1 MNKLFQRRLMMTL
14 VGVLISG
21 FSVGMFNFSA
31 FGMDPFQVFAHGI
44 WNKVGFGYGVVYMVI
59 NIILAVVDFFL
70 DKKKLGL
77 ATFIN
82 LFLLGYVVEFS
93 SWLWDTLIP
102 NPSLIVRALFLIVA
116 VIIMCIGSAL
126 YFTSNLGVSTYDAI
140 ALTINEKTG
149 WDFRIIRIT
158 TDVIC
163 TAIGFL
169 LGATVGIGTLFT
181 AFFMG
186 PFIEFFN
193 RTIARPLLNY
203 GMEETESTLVKE

>member
-1 MNKLFQRRLMMTL
+1 MDRFKDKLFQRRLLMTI

-21 FSVGMFNFSA
+21 FSVGMFNFSV

-44 WNKVGFGYGVVYMVI
+44 WYKVGFSYGVVYMVI
-59 NIILAVVDFFL
+59 NLCLAVVDLFL
-70 DKKKLGL
+70 DRTKMGL

-93 SWLWDTLIP
+93 SNLWDRLIP
-102 NPSLIVRALFLIVA
+102 NPSVVVRALFLLIGVT
-116 VIIMCIGSAL
+116 IMCIGSAL

-149 WDFRIIRIT
+149 WDFRLIRIS
-158 TDVIC
+158 TDLIC
-163 TAIGFL
+163 TIIGFL
-169 LGATVGIGTLFT
+169 LGAQVGIGTVFT

-193 RTIARPLLNY
+193 RTIARPWLNM
-203 GMEETESTLVKE
+203 GTK